1 MIAVWLGLLSA
12 TLLGLSDFVN
22 ALVTKRSSPWAVATL
37 ACTGAGAVALLAAPI
52 FGGRL
57 SGLDLLWACVAGVG
71 SGVGTVYLYRGLA
84 AGRMGVVAPVSA
96 IGSALIPICFGW
108 LAGERPGL
116 LVWVAVVIGLPGI
129 WLVAKAP
136 SPAATSSQRGIDV
149 RNGLAAGAGFGL
161 LFGGLGQVSPD
172 GSYWALVLCEV
183 IAVAVLIAA
192 AYFVGARWL
201 PRGRGDWVGFAGGII
216 AGIGTL
222 SFMLA
227 SQTSLL
233 TIAAVLA
240 SLYPAV
246 TIVLAVAL
254 LREHVSR
261 PQALGLALCA
271 ATVALL
277 TVA

>member
-96 IGSALIPICFGW
+96 IGSALIPICFGG

-201 PRGRGDWVGFAGGII
+201 PRGRGDWVGFASGII
-216 AGIGTL
+216 AGIGIL

-261 PQALGLALCA
+261 PQALGLALRA